1 MGCVTGVSGAMPCEP
16 IPPPF
21 QFMTSTETQAADGQ
35 ERGSGILARLGLR
48 TREHRAWGMYD
59 WGISGMQTVIM
70 TSVFQI
76 YFIDVAG
83 RGSDNPLQ
91 WWSGANTVGAVIVA
105 VLAPILGALADYAGI
120 KKRFLALW
128 TAVGASAIAGMWF
141 IHAGDLRM
149 AAVLYVLALIGATA
163 SMAFYESLL
172 PHITRTDEM
181 DRVSS
186 GGYALGYLGGG
197 ILLLINILWI
207 FNPQWFGLPSGEG
220 LTEYQATL
228 PTRLAFVSVAV
239 WWVLFSIPIF
249 LRVSEPARRLEL
261 DETVGE
267 SPVRMAF
274 VRLGETLREL
284 RGYKH
289 AFLMLVAFMIYN
301 DGIQT
306 IIKMAA
312 AYGTDLGIDRAAL
325 IGSILIVQFVGV
337 PFAFLFGN
345 LAGRIGAK
353 NAIFLGLLVYVFI
366 SILGYFMT
374 TATHFFILAG
384 LVGMVQGG
392 TQALSRSLFA
402 SMIPRHK
409 SGEFFGFYS
418 VFEKFAGIFGPLLFF
433 VMLSVSGSARN
444 AILSVILFFAVGA
457 ALLWRVDPK
466 EGQRVAREAEGD
478 TVTA

>member
-1 MGCVTGVSGAMPCEP
+1 MSANAGPEQHSGL
-16 IPPPF
+16 
-21 QFMTSTETQAADGQ
+21 
-35 ERGSGILARLGLR
+35 LARLGLR

-83 RGSDNPLQ
+83 RGHDNPLQ

-105 VLAPILGALADYAGI
+105 LLAPILGALADYAGI

-128 TAVGASAIAGMWF
+128 TGVGASAIAGMWF

-149 AAVLYVLALIGATA
+149 AAVLYIIALIGATA

-220 LTEYQATL
+220 LTANEATL

-239 WWVLFSIPIF
+239 WWVIFSIPIF
-249 LRVSEPARRLEL
+249 KRVSEPARRLEA
-261 DETVGE
+261 DEKTGE

-289 AFLMLVAFMIYN
+289 AFLMLIAFMIYN

-345 LAGRIGAK
+345 LAGRIGAR

-366 SILGYFMT
+366 SVLGYFMT

-433 VMLSVSGSARN
+433 VMLSASGSSRN
-444 AILSVILFFAVGA
+444 AILSVILFFVLGA

-466 EGQRVAREAEGD
+466 EGQRVARLAEEETEVVG
-478 TVTA
+478 VSA

>member
-1 MGCVTGVSGAMPCEP
+1 MTVTTSPLDGTAPSHTGV
-16 IPPPF
+16 
-21 QFMTSTETQAADGQ
+21 
-35 ERGSGILARLGLR
+35 LARLGLR
-48 TREHRAWGMYD
+48 TREQRAWGMYD
-59 WGISGMQTVIM
+59 WGISGLQTVIM

-76 YFIDVAG
+76 YFIQVAG
-83 RGSDNPLQ
+83 RGHGETPLQ
-91 WWSGANTVGAVIVA
+91 WWSGANTVAAVIVA
-105 VLAPILGALADYAGI
+105 LLAPILGALADYAGI
-120 KKRFLALW
+120 KKRMLALW
-128 TAVGASAIAGMWF
+128 MGVGVLATAGMWF
-141 IHAGDLRM
+141 ILSGDLM
-149 AAVLYVLALIGATA
+149 LAAVLYILAIVGATA

-172 PHITRTDEM
+172 PHVADEEEM

-197 ILLLINILWI
+197 LLLLLNLLWI

-220 LTEYQATL
+220 LSDRQATL
-228 PTRLAFVSVAV
+228 PTRLAFLSVAV
-239 WWVLFSIPIF
+239 WWLLFSVPLF
-249 LRVSEPARRLEL
+249 RRVAEPPRLLEE
-261 DETVGE
+261 DERGSE

-312 AYGTDLGIDRAAL
+312 AYGTDLGIDSSALVAA
-325 IGSILIVQFVGV
+325 ILIVQFVGV

-345 LAGRIGAK
+345 LAGRIGAR
-353 NAIFLGLLVYVFI
+353 NAIFLGLLVYIAI
-366 SILGYFMT
+366 SVLGYFMR

-384 LVGMVQGG
+384 MVGMVQGG

-433 VMLSVSGSARN
+433 LTITITGSPRN
-444 AILSVILFFAVGA
+444 AILSVILFFVVGA
-457 ALLWRVDPK
+457 LVLWKVDPE
-466 EGQRVAREAEGD
+466 EGSRVARAAEERTRG
-478 TVTA
+478 A

>member
-1 MGCVTGVSGAMPCEP
+1 
-16 IPPPF
+16 
-21 QFMTSTETQAADGQ
+21 
-35 ERGSGILARLGLR
+35 
-48 TREHRAWGMYD
+48 MYD

-83 RGSDNPLQ
+83 RGSDSPLQ
-91 WWSGANTVGAVIVA
+91 WWSGANTVGAIIVA
-105 VLAPILGALADYAGI
+105 LMAPILGALADYAGI

-128 TAVGASAIAGMWF
+128 TAVGAAAIGGMWF
-141 IHAGDLRM
+141 IHAGDLQM
-149 AAVLYVLALIGATA
+149 AAVLYIVALIGATA

-172 PHITRTDEM
+172 PHITTTAEM

-197 ILLLINILWI
+197 LLLLLNILWI
-207 FNPQWFGLPSGEG
+207 FNPQWFGLPSGDG
-220 LTEYQATL
+220 LTETQATL

-239 WWVLFSIPIF
+239 WWVIFSIPLFRRI
-249 LRVSEPARRLEL
+249 SEPVRKLEA
-261 DETVGE
+261 DETPGE
-267 SPVRMAF
+267 NPVRMAF

-345 LAGRIGAK
+345 IAGRIGAK
-353 NAIFLGLLVYVFI
+353 NALFIGLLVYVFI

-374 TATHFFILAG
+374 TATHFFILAAM
-384 LVGMVQGG
+384 VGMVQGG

-433 VMLSVSGSARN
+433 IMLSASGSSRN
-444 AILSVILFFAVGA
+444 AILSVIFFFVVGA
-457 ALLWRVDPK
+457 ALLWRVDPQ
-466 EGQRVAREAEGD
+466 EGQRAAREAEEG
-478 TVTA
+478 TAPVG